1 MVTRSRPSPADVL
14 SSPVPTPQALIKIR
28 ERFDALLDALP
39 ERREDAAALV
49 HEMIEIDAVF
59 GMRCA
64 VRFDA
69 TLYGEDTPE
78 VAGSRA
84 KLGEALAEAGAV
96 LEAADTW
103 VEAAKGFARDGDPV
117 AGRLLVDAGFGYRS
131 VGKLDNALA
140 SFGRAIQIPEAPE
153 VPSHKL
159 ALLGFAYVFTQ
170 QDLIED
176 AMQACEEGLA
186 LPLHNMDQDAAAH
199 AELWHAVG
207 MLADAFEA
215 PALMGYAMRAA
226 VTLHPSAG
234 EQQSFTAALEAF
246 EAEHP
251 DATAVV
257 PDEDWRHVV
266 HKDTGVTVI
275 AHPLAG
281 LERAPESDHP
291 IGHALELPEDG

>member
-1 MVTRSRPSPADVL
+1 M
-14 SSPVPTPQALIKIR
+14 PTPQALLR
-28 ERFDALLDALP
+28 LRDRFDALLAELP
-39 ERREDAAALV
+39 ERRDDAATLV
-49 HEMIEIDAVF
+49 HQMIELDAVF

-64 VRFDA
+64 VRFDTA
-69 TLYGEDTPE
+69 LYGEDAPE

-103 VEAAKGFARDGDPV
+103 VESAKAFARDGDPV

-140 SFGRAIQIPEAPE
+140 AFGRAIQIPEAPE

-186 LPLHNMDQDAAAH
+186 IPLANMQDDAAAH

-207 MLADAFEA
+207 MLA
-215 PALMGYAMRAA
+215 
-226 VTLHPSAG
+226 
-234 EQQSFTAALEAF
+234 EAF
-246 EAEHP
+246 EASALTGYALRAAAALHP
-251 DATAVV
+251 EGDAQHSFAEALDDFERDNPDVVAVV
-257 PDEDWRHVV
+257 PDEHKRHVV
-266 HKDTGVTVI
+266 HRDTGVSII

-281 LERAPESDHP
+281 LERAAETEQPL
-291 IGHALELPEDG
+291 GHALPLP